1 MEQDAKEN
9 AATSRSQHSVLTLP
23 HDRGAVGQ
31 FLAGAL
37 ERMDAASHDV
47 QLLVLTP
54 DTETAAMVAA
64 VATDLAASRGV
75 RVVPATSAKRASRLL
90 REWQPQ
96 IVVGSSEEIVA
107 LIRAS
112 ALKLDAL
119 RTIVLAWVDEGAG
132 GAGSS
137 ALETVMSEVPKEV
150 GRVLV
155 ASRLGT
161 EARELA
167 ERYAR
172 RGLRTAEAAAE
183 AELGPLALQ
192 YVSVSPSNRPAVLRR
207 LFDELDPASAVVW
220 TRTPESEAE
229 ASRAVAAL
237 GYRGDDVSVRV
248 VREGPLG
255 EAGLVVL
262 YDAPATPAEL
272 RAALGHG
279 TTVPQVV
286 VLAQPRQIPL
296 VRTLAAGGRVAPL
309 TLSGPAGQ
317 ARRREEGVRGELR
330 EMLESGLAARELL
343 ALEPLLETY
352 DGIEI
357 AAAALR
363 LLEKER
369 AARVAGPQAATDVVI
384 ASRGGPGPSGGT
396 RIFMTVGERD
406 GVRPGDLVG
415 AIAGTAG
422 ITGQNVGKVEV
433 HDTHS
438 LVEIVGVDAAAVAD
452 KMTGA
457 SIKGRRVVAR
467 LERDRPPREE
477 GARGYGGNRERT
489 PRAPRGDRPER
500 SDRGERGE
508 RTGGF
513 RGERGARPERGDRPT
528 RPRRPREERGER

>member
-1 MEQDAKEN
+1 MEHDAKEN

-37 ERMDAASHDV
+37 ERIDAGSHDV

-64 VATDLAASRGV
+64 VTTDLAAPRGL
-75 RVVPATSAKRASRLL
+75 RVVPATSAKRAGRLL

-112 ALKLDAL
+112 ALKLDSL

-132 GAGSS
+132 GAGSA
-137 ALETVMSEVPKEV
+137 ALETVMSELPKEA

-155 ASRLGT
+155 ASRLGP

-172 RGLRTAEAAAE
+172 RGLRTAEATAD
-183 AELGPLALQ
+183 AELAPLALQ
-192 YVSVSPSNRPAVLRR
+192 YVSVSSSNRPSALRR

-220 TRTPESEAE
+220 TRTPESESE

-248 VREGPLG
+248 VRGGPLG
-255 EAGLVVL
+255 EAGLLVL
-262 YDAPATPAEL
+262 YDIPAAPAEL
-272 RAALGHG
+272 RAALGQG
-279 TTVPQVV
+279 TTVPQIV

-330 EMLESGLAARELL
+330 ETLERGLAARELL
-343 ALEPLLETY
+343 ALEPLLESY

-363 LLEKER
+363 LLEQER
-369 AARVAGPQAATDVVI
+369 ATRLVTQQPGADVVM
-384 ASRGGPGPSGGT
+384 AARSGPGPSGGT

-438 LVEIVGVDAAAVAD
+438 LVEIVGVDAGSVAD

-467 LERDRPPREE
+467 LERDRPPRDE
-477 GARGYGGNRERT
+477 GARGFGGSRE
-489 PRAPRGDRPER
+489 RAPRGDRPER
-500 SDRGERGE
+500 SARGERGE

-513 RGERGARPERGDRPT
+513 RGERGPRPDRGDRPT